1 MTRPQALENFQF
13 QAPNAGSD
21 LFIHAFSDVLPQ
33 TAYSTP
39 RELPASLNF
48 APDIYGSA
56 HDAIPPAKA
65 EQLRPVFDKATGV
78 TITSPAENKKSGQQP
93 DFFLGEDGKLR
104 PNPDKKTPNKD
115 GSINIEVQSK
125 NKSEVDAKK
134 LADQL
139 QKAAIKDLISYF
151 TRNNKGQKVPQ
162 DWLDQLAKEPDLPPA
177 PVPIETP
184 APDATPQPQ
193 PTQDTPQPQQSTQ
206 DTSQA
211 PQQPQDTPQP
221 PQSAPADAAPQRPN
235 YGSDSGS
242 GGGSGGGGNSGGGG
256 GGDYT
261 GGSRGNSGSGS
272 SYNGGDGG
280 AASSNAPRADVTD
293 LQPLKDVPSPT
304 PNGGG
309 LAHLQAAID
318 RANNGGA
325 PISVLQYG
333 DSHIVAGT
341 EPKAIEDALKSLG
354 PVQYD
359 TMAKVGIS
367 ANYPLTDPTNWLDKP
382 IQKDNPDLIIL
393 SFGSNDSAG
402 PQNQAAYEAS
412 YQKLIDNVRERAPN
426 ASILIVGPSDGDS
439 ITGANKG
446 NTLPGLDTVVAA
458 QRDIAQKNG
467 LDFFDLRQSM
477 GGAGSIEAWHANGL
491 AAGDKLHFTTKGYE
505 LIGNAVANH
514 IKDQVHKN

>member
-1 MTRPQALENFQF
+1 MTRPQALENFQV
-13 QAPNAGSD
+13 QAPNAGPD
-21 LFIHAFSDVLPQ
+21 LFIHAFKDVLPQ
-33 TAYSTP
+33 SVYTP
-39 RELPASLNF
+39 SRELPTSLNF
-48 APDIYGSA
+48 SSDIYGSA
-56 HDAIPPAKA
+56 ADAIPPATA
-65 EQLRPVFDKATGV
+65 EQLRPIFDKATGV
-78 TITSPAENKKSGQQP
+78 TFTSPAENKKSGQQP

-104 PNPDKKTPNKD
+104 PNPDKKSPNKD
-115 GSINIEVQSK
+115 GSINIELQSK

-151 TRNNKGQKVPQ
+151 TRNNKGQKIPQ
-162 DWLDQLAKEPDLPPA
+162 DWLDQLAREPDLPPA
-177 PVPIETP
+177 PVPIDTP
-184 APDATPQPQ
+184 PPEVSP
-193 PTQDTPQPQQSTQ
+193 PTQDTPRPQPQPST
-206 DTSQA
+206 DNS
-211 PQQPQDTPQP
+211 QQPQETPQP
-221 PQSAPADAAPQRPN
+221 TQTPN
-235 YGSDSGS
+235 YGSDT
-242 GGGSGGGGNSGGGG
+242 GGGGGGGGGNTGGGGG
-256 GGDYT
+256 GGDYS
-261 GGSRGNSGSGS
+261 GGRGSSSGSGS

-280 AASSNAPRADVTD
+280 AATSNAPRADVTD

-318 RANNGGA
+318 RANSGGA

-439 ITGANKG
+439 IQGANKG

-458 QRDIAQKNG
+458 QRDVAQKNG

-491 AAGDKLHFTTKGYE
+491 AGADKLHFTTKGYE

>member
-1 MTRPQALENFQF
+1 MPRPQAMENLQI
-13 QAPNAGSD
+13 QAPAQGPD
-21 LFIHAFSDVLPQ
+21 LFIHAFSDLLPRSV
-33 TAYSTP
+33 YSSQ
-39 RELPASLNF
+39 RELPSSLNF
-48 APDIYGSA
+48 SPDIYGKA
-56 HDAIPPAKA
+56 VDAIPPATA
-65 EQLRPVFDKATGV
+65 EQLRSVFDKATGV
-78 TITSPAENKKSGQQP
+78 TITSPAENAKSGQQP

-115 GSINIEVQSK
+115 GSINIELQSK

-139 QKAAIKDLISYF
+139 QKSAIKDLISYF
-151 TRNNKGQKVPQ
+151 TKNNKGQKIPQ
-162 DWLDQLAKEPDLPPA
+162 DWLDQLSKEPDLPPA
-177 PVPIETP
+177 PVPIESP
-184 APDATPQPQ
+184 PVEVNPQPQ
-193 PTQDTPQPQQSTQ
+193 PQPPQDAPQPQPQSQPTQ
-206 DTSQA
+206 DA
-211 PQQPQDTPQP
+211 PQQ
-221 PQSAPADAAPQRPN
+221 QSAPSYD
-235 YGSDSGS
+235 
-242 GGGSGGGGNSGGGG
+242 GGGGGGSSGGGGGGSSGGGG
-256 GGDYT
+256 GGDYGGG
-261 GGSRGNSGSGS
+261 GGSRSGSPS
-272 SYNGGDGG
+272 GGDGG
-280 AASSNAPRADVTD
+280 AAASNAPRADVSD

-309 LAHLQAAID
+309 LAHLQEAID

-367 ANYPLTDPTNWLDKP
+367 ANYPLTDTANWLDKP

-446 NTLPGLDTVVAA
+446 NTLPGLDAVVAA
-458 QRDIAQKNG
+458 QRDVAQKNG

-477 GGAGSIEAWHANGL
+477 GGPGSIEAWHANGL
-491 AAGDKLHFTTKGYE
+491 AGGDKLHFTTKGYE

>member
-1 MTRPQALENFQF
+1 MPRPPALENMQME
-13 QAPNAGSD
+13 APSAGSG
-21 LFIHAFSDVLPQ
+21 LFIHAFADVLPR
-33 TAYSTP
+33 AAFAGP
-39 RELPASLNF
+39 RELPTSLSF
-48 APDIYGSA
+48 SSDIYGKA
-56 HDAIPPAKA
+56 VDAIPPATA
-65 EQLRPVFDKATGV
+65 EQLRTVFDKSTGV
-78 TITSPAENKKSGQQP
+78 TITSPAENAKSGQQP

-115 GSINIEVQSK
+115 GSINIELQSK

-162 DWLDQLAKEPDLPPA
+162 DWLDQLSKEPDLPPA
-177 PVPIETP
+177 PVPIET
-184 APDATPQPQ
+184 APVDNTPQPQ
-193 PTQDTPQPQQSTQ
+193 PPQDTPQPQPQPQPGQDSQPRQSTP
-206 DTSQA
+206 S
-211 PQQPQDTPQP
+211 
-221 PQSAPADAAPQRPN
+221 
-235 YGSDSGS
+235 YGSDSG
-242 GGGSGGGGNSGGGG
+242 GGGGGGGSSGGGGGGGGG
-256 GGDYT
+256 GGDY
-261 GGSRGNSGSGS
+261 GGGGGGGGGGR
-272 SYNGGDGG
+272 SYSGGDGG
-280 AASSNAPRADVTD
+280 SASSNAPRADVTD

-309 LAHLQAAID
+309 LAHLQEAID
-318 RANNGGA
+318 RANSGGA

-333 DSHIVAGT
+333 DSHVVAGT

-367 ANYPLTDPTNWLDKP
+367 ANYPLTDTANWLDKP

-393 SFGSNDSAG
+393 SFGSNDSVG

-439 ITGANKG
+439 IVGANKG
-446 NTLPGLDTVVAA
+446 NTLPGLDAVVAA
-458 QRDIAQKNG
+458 QREVAQKNG

-477 GGAGSIEAWHANGL
+477 GGPGSIESWHANGL
-491 AAGDKLHFTTKGYE
+491 AGDDKLHFTTKGYE

-514 IKDQVHKN
+514 IKDQVHKK